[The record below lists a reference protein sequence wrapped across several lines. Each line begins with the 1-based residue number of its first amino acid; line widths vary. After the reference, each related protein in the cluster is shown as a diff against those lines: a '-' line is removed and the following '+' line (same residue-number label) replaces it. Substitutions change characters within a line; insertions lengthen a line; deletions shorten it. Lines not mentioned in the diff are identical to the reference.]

1 MTHDRLSVIAENLS
15 ALSSEASSVIERR
28 IAHIYGLARAFA
40 GGVLSDA
47 LRSEYAKLLEI
58 IERPEQNS
66 PVPEHFVRLSS
77 RADRIALCGFIY
89 ENLGGQ
95 PAPPSAEKLLGCTQ
109 PEGKGD
115 MPNRICYLHNY
126 FSDKAYNVFAE
137 ALENPTV
144 TYATDFTGVCED
156 VYYGR
161 AKYCILPVESSADG
175 MLSGFRTLVGKYE
188 LNYSLTCDIHTQDG
202 EDFTRFALLHR
213 GIVPPPGAASGERVF
228 EFSASF
234 DDGGATLGDVID
246 AAEAY
251 GLKLRH
257 VSLLPASYSGRS
269 GMYDLAFSY
278 EEKGLPEFIVFL
290 SLEVP
295 QFEALGLYTH
305 LGGSD

>member
-1 MTHDRLSVIAENLS
+1 
-15 ALSSEASSVIERR
+15 
-28 IAHIYGLARAFA
+28 
-40 GGVLSDA
+40 
-47 LRSEYAKLLEI
+47 
-58 IERPEQNS
+58 
-66 PVPEHFVRLSS
+66 
-77 RADRIALCGFIY
+77 
-89 ENLGGQ
+89 
-95 PAPPSAEKLLGCTQ
+95 
-109 PEGKGD
+109 
-115 MPNRICYLHNY
+115 
-126 FSDKAYNVFAE
+126 
-137 ALENPTV
+137 
-144 TYATDFTGVCED
+144 
-156 VYYGR
+156 
-161 AKYCILPVESSADG
+161 
-175 MLSGFRTLVGKYE
+175 
-188 LNYSLTCDIHTQDG
+188 
-202 EDFTRFALLHR
+202 
-213 GIVPPPGAASGERVF
+213 VPPPGAASGERVF